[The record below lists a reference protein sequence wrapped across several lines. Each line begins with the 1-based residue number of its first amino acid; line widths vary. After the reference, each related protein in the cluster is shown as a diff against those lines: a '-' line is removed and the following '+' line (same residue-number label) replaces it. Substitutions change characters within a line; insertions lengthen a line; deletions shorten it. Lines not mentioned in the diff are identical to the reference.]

1 MNDISTI
8 ERLPDE
14 SARAYRARVEYV
26 TMGPG
31 RSLDKL
37 RAQSGHKA
45 GIPNRRS
52 TLAGWSTR
60 FDWQA
65 TAVGWDNQQAAAI
78 AQAKA
83 DEYRQKIEAHRE
95 KAEQAGDALFTV
107 AGQLIKAVNQA
118 LAGPRKIKGEDG
130 KVYTV
135 HAIELN
141 ANTFSIAAKAMQVAL
156 DLKAHSLGIE
166 RLIPLLDDD
175 SE

>member
-1 MNDISTI
+1 MTDLKSTI
-8 ERLPDE
+8 ELPRLE
-14 SARAYRARVEYV
+14 GERAERYEARTLYITMGASRSLEAVRQKIGKRSARRLEEWSREDGWV
-26 TMGPG
+26 
-31 RSLDKL
+31 SLAADYD
-37 RAQSGHKA
+37 QTVY
-45 GIPNRRS
+45 
-52 TLAGWSTR
+52 TLA
-60 FDWQA
+60 
-65 TAVGWDNQQAAAI
+65 